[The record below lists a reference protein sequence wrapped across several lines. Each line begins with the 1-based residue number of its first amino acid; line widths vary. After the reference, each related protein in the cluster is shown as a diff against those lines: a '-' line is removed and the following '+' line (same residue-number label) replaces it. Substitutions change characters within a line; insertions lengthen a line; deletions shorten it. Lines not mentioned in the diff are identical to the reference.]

1 MSERLGH
8 RYFKGAHTCLEA
20 HEALIDGLEPP
31 IHGLEPPIHSLESL
45 MDFGPEAL
53 QLLVHQEHAFGHQLD
68 PRLEVLGNE
77 IEVAT
82 GLRIA
87 NPHLC
92 PRLCPQLVEAPIHL
106 GEAAV
111 HGIEATVQLGDKL
124 RVHAGTLPL
133 CRDSVKCV
141 VNMTRSALREVARGS
156 R

>member
-1 MSERLGH
+1 VSERLGDRH
-8 RYFKGAHTCLEA
+8 FKGAHACLEA
-20 HEALIDGLEPP
+20 HEALIDSLEPP
-31 IHGLEPPIHSLESL
+31 IHGLEPPIHGLEPL

-53 QLLVHQEHAFGHQLD
+53 ELLVQQEHAFGDQLD
-68 PRLEVLGNE
+68 PRLEVLGYD
-77 IEVAT
+77 IEVAA

-92 PRLCPQLVEAPIHL
+92 SQLVEAPVHL

-111 HGIEATVQLGDKL
+111 HGVEAPVKIGDKL

-133 CRDSVKCV
+133 CRGSVKCIV
-141 VNMTRSALREVARGS
+141 DRTRSTLREVARGS

>member
-31 IHGLEPPIHSLESL
+31 IHGLEPPIDGLEPL

-68 PRLEVLGNE
+68 PRLEVLGYD
-77 IEVAT
+77 IEVAA

-87 NPHLC
+87 NPH
-92 PRLCPQLVEAPIHL
+92 LCPQLVEAPIHL

-111 HGIEATVQLGDKL
+111 HGIEATVQIGDKL

-133 CRDSVKCV
+133 CPDSVKCV
-141 VNMTRSALREVARGS
+141 VDMTRSALREVARGS

>member
-31 IHGLEPPIHSLESL
+31 IHGLEPPIHSLEPL

-68 PRLEVLGNE
+68 PRLEVLGYD
-77 IEVAT
+77 IE
-82 GLRIA
+82 
-87 NPHLC
+87 
-92 PRLCPQLVEAPIHL
+92 
-106 GEAAV
+106 
-111 HGIEATVQLGDKL
+111 L
-124 RVHAGTLPL
+124 RVHADTLPL
-133 CRDSVKCV
+133 CPDSVKCV
-141 VNMTRSALREVARGS
+141 VDRTRSALREVVRGS